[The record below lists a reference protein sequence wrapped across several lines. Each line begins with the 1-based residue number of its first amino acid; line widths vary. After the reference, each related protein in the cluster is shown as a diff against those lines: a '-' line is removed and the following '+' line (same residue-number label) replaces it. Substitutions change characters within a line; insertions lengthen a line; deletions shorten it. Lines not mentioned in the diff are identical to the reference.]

1 MVVAW
6 IVQIVTPNVA
16 PLLNASTENRM
27 LEKPLPAAAPG
38 GVHPGLPEYD
48 ETCFNLTITKAM

>member
-1 MVVAW
+1 M
-6 IVQIVTPNVA
+6 QTVTPNVA
-16 PLLNASTENRM
+16 PQLNASTENRM

-48 ETCFNLTITKAM
+48 ETCFNPTITKAM